1 MNFPRAPQ
9 ISYERLQ
16 ADIAVAAV
24 AWVNAQAERKRAK
37 SRLQASRAAFFDP
50 SDTAEP
56 QRRLIQYLR
65 GDDGHRIY
73 WKYPEFGQRPYADAS
88 DDPIVIE
95 HNRAYQE
102 WRHATRVAG
111 AALGRLKQL
120 CKRAMP

>member
-24 AWVNAQAERKRAK
+24 AWVNAQSKRESAR

-65 GDDGHRIY
+65 GDDDRIY
-73 WKYPEFGQRPYADAS
+73 WKYTEFGQRPYADAS

-95 HNRAYQE
+95 HNLAYQQ

>member
-1 MNFPRAPQ
+1 MNFPRAPE
-9 ISYERLQ
+9 IHYERLQ
-16 ADIAVAAV
+16 ADIATAAV
-24 AWVNAQAERKRAK
+24 AWVNAQSKREITR

-56 QRRLIQYLR
+56 QRKLIQYLR
-65 GDDGHRIY
+65 GYDDQIY
-73 WKYPEFGQRPYADAS
+73 WKYTEFGQRPYADAS
-88 DDPIVIE
+88 ADPIVIE
-95 HNRAYQE
+95 HNKAYQE